1 MKDWNNNITKDSWR
15 ILKYNAETVNGFETL
30 IEVGPSI
37 SIFGSA
43 RTQPSDPYYIKT
55 VEIAS
60 MISEMGFGIIS
71 GAGPGIMEAANK
83 GAKLA
88 KGKSIGLR
96 INLPFEQFTNEYVDE
111 EYLLKFDYFFVRKLM
126 FQKYS
131 QGFVVMPGGYGT
143 LDELFNVKNSWN
155 FKILNDISSYVEK
168 ISNITDNDTRPITG
182 KNAYTHNAGLH
193 VSSVIKDGSLYEP
206 TDPRKF
212 NRKRRHYIDK
222 FSGKDALNYRLKKLN
237 IDLEEKELCELL
249 FKIKSKPEIKNWSD
263 EKLVSLYHQLYNTQ
277 ISE

>member
-43 RTQPSDPYYIKT
+43 RTKPNDPYYKKT
-55 VEIAS
+55 VDIAS

-88 KGKSIGLR
+88 NGKSIGLR
-96 INLPFEQFTNEYVDE
+96 INLPFEQFTNKYVDE

-143 LDELFNVKNSWN
+143 LDELFNALTLIQTKKSKL
-155 FKILNDISSYVEK
+155 FPIILV
-168 ISNITDNDTRPITG
+168 G
-182 KNAYTHNAGLH
+182 KKHYGPLFDW
-193 VSSVIKDGSLYEP
+193 IKDTLAE
-206 TDPRKF
+206 
-212 NRKRRHYIDK
+212 N
-222 FSGKDALNYRLKKLN
+222 KLISPED
-237 IDLEEKELCELL
+237 IDLINLVEEKEEVKHILSDFYE
-249 FKIKSKPEIKNWSD
+249 KNNID
-263 EKLVSLYHQLYNTQ
+263 INFE
-277 ISE
+277 

>member
-43 RTQPSDPYYIKT
+43 RTQPCDPYYIKT

-96 INLPFEQFTNEYVDE
+96 INLPFEQFTNEYVDD

-143 LDELFNVKNSWN
+143 LDELFNALTLIQTKKSKLFPIILVGKKHYGPLFDWIKGTLAENKLISPEDIDLINLVEDKEEVKQ
-155 FKILNDISSYVEK
+155 ILSDFYEK
-168 ISNITDNDTRPITG
+168 N
-182 KNAYTHNAGLH
+182 
-193 VSSVIKDGSLYEP
+193 
-206 TDPRKF
+206 
-212 NRKRRHYIDK
+212 
-222 FSGKDALNYRLKKLN
+222 N
-237 IDLEEKELCELL
+237 IDINFE
-249 FKIKSKPEIKNWSD
+249 
-263 EKLVSLYHQLYNTQ
+263 
-277 ISE
+277 

>member
-43 RTQPSDPYYIKT
+43 RTQPSDPYYTKT

-88 KGKSIGLR
+88 KGKSVGLR

-143 LDELFNVKNSWN
+143 LDELFNALTLIQTKKSKLFPIILVGKKHYGPLFDWIKGTLAENKLISPEDIDLINLVEDKEEVKQ
-155 FKILNDISSYVEK
+155 ILSDFYEK
-168 ISNITDNDTRPITG
+168 N
-182 KNAYTHNAGLH
+182 
-193 VSSVIKDGSLYEP
+193 
-206 TDPRKF
+206 
-212 NRKRRHYIDK
+212 
-222 FSGKDALNYRLKKLN
+222 N
-237 IDLEEKELCELL
+237 IDINFE
-249 FKIKSKPEIKNWSD
+249 
-263 EKLVSLYHQLYNTQ
+263 
-277 ISE
+277 

>member
-43 RTQPSDPYYIKT
+43 RTKPNDPYYKKT
-55 VEIAS
+55 VDIAS

-88 KGKSIGLR
+88 NGKSIGLR
-96 INLPFEQFTNEYVDE
+96 INLPFEQFTNKYVDE

-143 LDELFNVKNSWN
+143 LDELFNALTLIQTKKSKL
-155 FKILNDISSYVEK
+155 FPIILVGKKHYGPLFDWIKGTLAENKLISPE
-168 ISNITDNDTRPITG
+168 D
-182 KNAYTHNAGLH
+182 
-193 VSSVIKDGSLYEP
+193 
-206 TDPRKF
+206 
-212 NRKRRHYIDK
+212 
-222 FSGKDALNYRLKKLN
+222 
-237 IDLEEKELCELL
+237 IDLINLVEEKEEVKQILSDFYE
-249 FKIKSKPEIKNWSD
+249 KII
-263 EKLVSLYHQLYNTQ
+263 
-277 ISE
+277 

>member
-60 MISEMGFGIIS
+60 MISKMGFGIIS

-83 GAKLA
+83 GAKHA

-143 LDELFNVKNSWN
+143 LDELFNALTLIQTKKSKLFPIILVGKKHYGPLFNWIKGTLAENKLISPEDIDLINLVEDKEEVKQ
-155 FKILNDISSYVEK
+155 ILSDFYEK
-168 ISNITDNDTRPITG
+168 N
-182 KNAYTHNAGLH
+182 
-193 VSSVIKDGSLYEP
+193 
-206 TDPRKF
+206 
-212 NRKRRHYIDK
+212 
-222 FSGKDALNYRLKKLN
+222 N
-237 IDLEEKELCELL
+237 IDINFE
-249 FKIKSKPEIKNWSD
+249 
-263 EKLVSLYHQLYNTQ
+263 
-277 ISE
+277 

>member
-43 RTQPSDPYYIKT
+43 RTQASDPYYTKT

-96 INLPFEQFTNEYVDE
+96 INLPFESFTNEYVDE

-143 LDELFNVKNSWN
+143 LDELFNALTLIQTKKSKL
-155 FKILNDISSYVEK
+155 FPIILVGKKHYGPLFDWIKGTLAENKLISPE
-168 ISNITDNDTRPITG
+168 D
-182 KNAYTHNAGLH
+182 
-193 VSSVIKDGSLYEP
+193 
-206 TDPRKF
+206 
-212 NRKRRHYIDK
+212 
-222 FSGKDALNYRLKKLN
+222 
-237 IDLEEKELCELL
+237 IDLINLVEEKEEVKQILSD
-249 FKIKSKPEIKNWSD
+249 FYKKNNID
-263 EKLVSLYHQLYNTQ
+263 INFE
-277 ISE
+277 

>member
-1 MKDWNNNITKDSWR
+1 MKDWNNTITKDSWR

-43 RTQPSDPYYIKT
+43 RTEPSDPYYKKT

-96 INLPFEQFTNEYVDE
+96 INLPFEQFTNEFVDD

-143 LDELFNVKNSWN
+143 LDELFNALTLIQTKKSKL
-155 FKILNDISSYVEK
+155 FPIILVGKKHYGPLFDWIKGTLSGNKLISPEDIDLINLVEK
-168 ISNITDNDTRPITG
+168 KEEVKQNLSDFYD
-182 KNAYTHNAGLH
+182 KN
-193 VSSVIKDGSLYEP
+193 
-206 TDPRKF
+206 
-212 NRKRRHYIDK
+212 
-222 FSGKDALNYRLKKLN
+222 N
-237 IDLEEKELCELL
+237 IDINFE
-249 FKIKSKPEIKNWSD
+249 
-263 EKLVSLYHQLYNTQ
+263 
-277 ISE
+277 

>member
-43 RTQPSDPYYIKT
+43 RTQPSDPYYTKT

-143 LDELFNVKNSWN
+143 LDELFNALTLIQTKKSKLFPIILVGKKHYGPLFDWIKGTLAENKLISPEDIDLINLVEDKEEVKR
-155 FKILNDISSYVEK
+155 ILSDFYEK
-168 ISNITDNDTRPITG
+168 N
-182 KNAYTHNAGLH
+182 
-193 VSSVIKDGSLYEP
+193 
-206 TDPRKF
+206 
-212 NRKRRHYIDK
+212 
-222 FSGKDALNYRLKKLN
+222 N
-237 IDLEEKELCELL
+237 IDINFE
-249 FKIKSKPEIKNWSD
+249 
-263 EKLVSLYHQLYNTQ
+263 
-277 ISE
+277 

>member
-1 MKDWNNNITKDSWR
+1 MKDWNNSITKDSWR

-143 LDELFNVKNSWN
+143 LDELFNALTLIQTKKSKLFPIILVGKKHYGPLFDWIKGTLAENKLISPEDIDLINLVEDKEEVKQ
-155 FKILNDISSYVEK
+155 ILSDFYEK
-168 ISNITDNDTRPITG
+168 N
-182 KNAYTHNAGLH
+182 
-193 VSSVIKDGSLYEP
+193 
-206 TDPRKF
+206 
-212 NRKRRHYIDK
+212 
-222 FSGKDALNYRLKKLN
+222 N
-237 IDLEEKELCELL
+237 IDINFE
-249 FKIKSKPEIKNWSD
+249 
-263 EKLVSLYHQLYNTQ
+263 
-277 ISE
+277 

>member
-1 MKDWNNNITKDSWR
+1 MKDWNNTITKDSWR

-43 RTQPSDPYYIKT
+43 RTEESDPYYKKT

-96 INLPFEQFTNEYVDE
+96 INLPFEQFTNKYVDD
-111 EYLLKFDYFFVRKLM
+111 EYLLKFDYFFIRKLM

-131 QGFVVMPGGYGT
+131 QGFIVMPGGYGT
-143 LDELFNVKNSWN
+143 LDELFNALTLIQTKKSKLFPIILVGKKHYGPLYDWIKGTLAENKLISPEDIDLINLVEDKEEVKQ
-155 FKILNDISSYVEK
+155 ILSDFYEK
-168 ISNITDNDTRPITG
+168 N
-182 KNAYTHNAGLH
+182 
-193 VSSVIKDGSLYEP
+193 
-206 TDPRKF
+206 
-212 NRKRRHYIDK
+212 
-222 FSGKDALNYRLKKLN
+222 N
-237 IDLEEKELCELL
+237 IDINFE
-249 FKIKSKPEIKNWSD
+249 
-263 EKLVSLYHQLYNTQ
+263 
-277 ISE
+277 

>member
-143 LDELFNVKNSWN
+143 LDELFNALTLIQTKKSKLFPIILVGKKHYGPLFDWIKGTLAENKLISPEDIDLINLVENKEEVKQ
-155 FKILNDISSYVEK
+155 ILSDFYEK
-168 ISNITDNDTRPITG
+168 N
-182 KNAYTHNAGLH
+182 
-193 VSSVIKDGSLYEP
+193 
-206 TDPRKF
+206 
-212 NRKRRHYIDK
+212 
-222 FSGKDALNYRLKKLN
+222 N
-237 IDLEEKELCELL
+237 IDINFE
-249 FKIKSKPEIKNWSD
+249 
-263 EKLVSLYHQLYNTQ
+263 
-277 ISE
+277 

>member
-1 MKDWNNNITKDSWR
+1 MKDWNNSITKDSWR

-43 RTQPSDPYYIKT
+43 RTEPNDPYYTKT

-60 MISEMGFGIIS
+60 MISKMGFGIIS

-143 LDELFNVKNSWN
+143 LDELFNALTLIQTKKSKLFPIILVGKKHYGPLFDWIKGTLAENKLISPEDIDLINLVEDKEEVKQ
-155 FKILNDISSYVEK
+155 ILSDFYEK
-168 ISNITDNDTRPITG
+168 N
-182 KNAYTHNAGLH
+182 
-193 VSSVIKDGSLYEP
+193 
-206 TDPRKF
+206 
-212 NRKRRHYIDK
+212 
-222 FSGKDALNYRLKKLN
+222 N
-237 IDLEEKELCELL
+237 IDINFE
-249 FKIKSKPEIKNWSD
+249 
-263 EKLVSLYHQLYNTQ
+263 
-277 ISE
+277 

>member
-60 MISEMGFGIIS
+60 MISKMGFGIIS

-131 QGFVVMPGGYGT
+131 QGFVVLPGGYGT
-143 LDELFNVKNSWN
+143 LDELFNALTLIQTKKSKL
-155 FKILNDISSYVEK
+155 FPIILV
-168 ISNITDNDTRPITG
+168 G
-182 KNAYTHNAGLH
+182 KKHYGPLFDW
-193 VSSVIKDGSLYEP
+193 IKDTLAENKLISPEDIDLINLVEDKEEVKQILSDFYE
-206 TDPRKF
+206 K
-212 NRKRRHYIDK
+212 N
-222 FSGKDALNYRLKKLN
+222 N
-237 IDLEEKELCELL
+237 IDINFE
-249 FKIKSKPEIKNWSD
+249 
-263 EKLVSLYHQLYNTQ
+263 
-277 ISE
+277 

>member
-43 RTQPSDPYYIKT
+43 RTEPNDPYYTKT

-143 LDELFNVKNSWN
+143 LDELFNALTLIQTKKSKL
-155 FKILNDISSYVEK
+155 FPIILVGKKHYGPLFDWIKGTLAENKLISPE
-168 ISNITDNDTRPITG
+168 D
-182 KNAYTHNAGLH
+182 
-193 VSSVIKDGSLYEP
+193 
-206 TDPRKF
+206 
-212 NRKRRHYIDK
+212 
-222 FSGKDALNYRLKKLN
+222 
-237 IDLEEKELCELL
+237 IDLINLVEEKEEVKQILSDFYE
-249 FKIKSKPEIKNWSD
+249 KNNID
-263 EKLVSLYHQLYNTQ
+263 INFE
-277 ISE
+277 

>member
-43 RTQPSDPYYIKT
+43 RTKPQDPYYKKT

-143 LDELFNVKNSWN
+143 LDELFNALTLIQTKKSKLFPIILVGKKHYGPLFDWIKGTLAENKLISQEDIDLINLVEDKEEVKQ
-155 FKILNDISSYVEK
+155 ILSDFYK
-168 ISNITDNDTRPITG
+168 
-182 KNAYTHNAGLH
+182 KN
-193 VSSVIKDGSLYEP
+193 
-206 TDPRKF
+206 
-212 NRKRRHYIDK
+212 
-222 FSGKDALNYRLKKLN
+222 N
-237 IDLEEKELCELL
+237 IDINFE
-249 FKIKSKPEIKNWSD
+249 
-263 EKLVSLYHQLYNTQ
+263 
-277 ISE
+277 

>member
-143 LDELFNVKNSWN
+143 LDELFNALTLIQTKKSKLFPIILVGKKHYGPLFDWIRGTLAENKLISPEDIDLINLVEDKEEVKQILSN
-155 FKILNDISSYVEK
+155 FYEK
-168 ISNITDNDTRPITG
+168 N
-182 KNAYTHNAGLH
+182 
-193 VSSVIKDGSLYEP
+193 
-206 TDPRKF
+206 
-212 NRKRRHYIDK
+212 
-222 FSGKDALNYRLKKLN
+222 N
-237 IDLEEKELCELL
+237 IDINFE
-249 FKIKSKPEIKNWSD
+249 
-263 EKLVSLYHQLYNTQ
+263 
-277 ISE
+277 

>member
-43 RTQPSDPYYIKT
+43 RTQPSDPYYTKT

-143 LDELFNVKNSWN
+143 LDELFNALTLIQTKKSKL
-155 FKILNDISSYVEK
+155 FPIILVDK
-168 ISNITDNDTRPITG
+168 
-182 KNAYTHNAGLH
+182 KH
-193 VSSVIKDGSLYEP
+193 YEP
-206 TDPRKF
+206 LFDWIKGTLAENKLISPED
-212 NRKRRHYIDK
+212 IDLINLVEDK
-222 FSGKDALNYRLKKLN
+222 EEVKQILSDFYEKNN
-237 IDLEEKELCELL
+237 IDINFE
-249 FKIKSKPEIKNWSD
+249 
-263 EKLVSLYHQLYNTQ
+263 
-277 ISE
+277 

>member
-1 MKDWNNNITKDSWR
+1 MKDWNNTITKDSWR

-43 RTQPSDPYYIKT
+43 RTEPSDPYYKKT

-96 INLPFEQFTNEYVDE
+96 INLPFEQFTNEFVDD

-143 LDELFNVKNSWN
+143 LDELFNALTLIQTKKSKL
-155 FKILNDISSYVEK
+155 FPIILVGKKHYGPLFDWIKGTLSGNKLISPE
-168 ISNITDNDTRPITG
+168 D
-182 KNAYTHNAGLH
+182 
-193 VSSVIKDGSLYEP
+193 
-206 TDPRKF
+206 
-212 NRKRRHYIDK
+212 
-222 FSGKDALNYRLKKLN
+222 
-237 IDLEEKELCELL
+237 IDLINLVEEKEEVKQILSDFYE
-249 FKIKSKPEIKNWSD
+249 KNNID
-263 EKLVSLYHQLYNTQ
+263 INFE
-277 ISE
+277 

>member
-43 RTQPSDPYYIKT
+43 RTKPNDPYYKKT
-55 VEIAS
+55 VDIAS

-88 KGKSIGLR
+88 NGKSIGLR
-96 INLPFEQFTNEYVDE
+96 INLPFEQFTNKYVDE

-143 LDELFNVKNSWN
+143 LDELFNALTLIQTKKSKL
-155 FKILNDISSYVEK
+155 FPIILVGKKHYGPLFDWIKGTLAENKLISPE
-168 ISNITDNDTRPITG
+168 D
-182 KNAYTHNAGLH
+182 
-193 VSSVIKDGSLYEP
+193 
-206 TDPRKF
+206 
-212 NRKRRHYIDK
+212 
-222 FSGKDALNYRLKKLN
+222 
-237 IDLEEKELCELL
+237 IDLINLVEEKEEVKQILSDFYE
-249 FKIKSKPEIKNWSD
+249 KNNID
-263 EKLVSLYHQLYNTQ
+263 INFE
-277 ISE
+277 

>member
-1 MKDWNNNITKDSWR
+1 M
-15 ILKYNAETVNGFETL
+15 KYNAETVNGFETL

-43 RTQPSDPYYIKT
+43 RTQPSDPYYTKT

-143 LDELFNVKNSWN
+143 LDELFNALTLIQTKKSKLFPIILVGKKHYGPLFDWIKGTLAENKLIPPEDIDLINLVEDKEEVKQ
-155 FKILNDISSYVEK
+155 ILSDFYEK
-168 ISNITDNDTRPITG
+168 N
-182 KNAYTHNAGLH
+182 
-193 VSSVIKDGSLYEP
+193 
-206 TDPRKF
+206 
-212 NRKRRHYIDK
+212 
-222 FSGKDALNYRLKKLN
+222 N
-237 IDLEEKELCELL
+237 IDINFE
-249 FKIKSKPEIKNWSD
+249 
-263 EKLVSLYHQLYNTQ
+263 
-277 ISE
+277 

>member
-43 RTQPSDPYYIKT
+43 RTQPSDPYYTKT

-60 MISEMGFGIIS
+60 MISKMGFGIIS

-143 LDELFNVKNSWN
+143 LDELFNALTLIQTKKSKL
-155 FKILNDISSYVEK
+155 FPIILV
-168 ISNITDNDTRPITG
+168 G
-182 KNAYTHNAGLH
+182 KKHY
-193 VSSVIKDGSLYEP
+193 GSLFDWIKGTLAENKLISPEDIDLINLVEDKEEVKQILSDFYE
-206 TDPRKF
+206 K
-212 NRKRRHYIDK
+212 N
-222 FSGKDALNYRLKKLN
+222 N
-237 IDLEEKELCELL
+237 IDINFE
-249 FKIKSKPEIKNWSD
+249 
-263 EKLVSLYHQLYNTQ
+263 
-277 ISE
+277 

>member
-1 MKDWNNNITKDSWR
+1 MKDWNNTITKDSWR

-43 RTQPSDPYYIKT
+43 RTEESDPYYKKT

-96 INLPFEQFTNEYVDE
+96 INLPFEQFTNEYVDD

-131 QGFVVMPGGYGT
+131 QGFIVMPGGYGT
-143 LDELFNVKNSWN
+143 LDELFNALTLIQTKKSKL
-155 FKILNDISSYVEK
+155 FPIILV
-168 ISNITDNDTRPITG
+168 G
-182 KNAYTHNAGLH
+182 KKH
-193 VSSVIKDGSLYEP
+193 YEP
-206 TDPRKF
+206 FF
-212 NRKRRHYIDK
+212 NWIK
-222 FSGKDALNYRLKKLN
+222 GTLAENKLISPED
-237 IDLEEKELCELL
+237 IDLINLVEEKEEVKQILSD
-249 FKIKSKPEIKNWSD
+249 FYDKNNID
-263 EKLVSLYHQLYNTQ
+263 INFE
-277 ISE
+277 

>member
-43 RTQPSDPYYIKT
+43 RTKPNDPYYKKT
-55 VEIAS
+55 VDIAS

-88 KGKSIGLR
+88 NGKSIGLR
-96 INLPFEQFTNEYVDE
+96 INLPFEQFTNKYVDE

-143 LDELFNVKNSWN
+143 LDELFNALTLIQTKKSKL
-155 FKILNDISSYVEK
+155 FPIILV
-168 ISNITDNDTRPITG
+168 G
-182 KNAYTHNAGLH
+182 KKHYGPLFDWIKGTSVSYTHLT
-193 VSSVIKDGSLYEP
+193 LP
-206 TDPRKF
+206 TK
-212 NRKRRHYIDK
+212 
-222 FSGKDALNYRLKKLN
+222 A
-237 IDLEEKELCELL
+237 
-249 FKIKSKPEIKNWSD
+249 
-263 EKLVSLYHQLYNTQ
+263 
-277 ISE
+277 

>member
-1 MKDWNNNITKDSWR
+1 MKDWNNSITKDSWR

-43 RTQPSDPYYIKT
+43 RTEPSDPYYIKT

-96 INLPFEQFTNEYVDE
+96 INLPFEQFTNEYVDD

-131 QGFVVMPGGYGT
+131 QGFIVMPGGYGT
-143 LDELFNVKNSWN
+143 LDELFNALTLIQTKKSKLFPIILVGKKHYGPLFDWIKGTLAENKLISPEDIDLINLVEDKEEVKH
-155 FKILNDISSYVEK
+155 ILSDFYEK
-168 ISNITDNDTRPITG
+168 N
-182 KNAYTHNAGLH
+182 
-193 VSSVIKDGSLYEP
+193 
-206 TDPRKF
+206 
-212 NRKRRHYIDK
+212 
-222 FSGKDALNYRLKKLN
+222 N
-237 IDLEEKELCELL
+237 IDINFE
-249 FKIKSKPEIKNWSD
+249 
-263 EKLVSLYHQLYNTQ
+263 
-277 ISE
+277 

>member
-43 RTQPSDPYYIKT
+43 RTQPSDLYYTKT

-143 LDELFNVKNSWN
+143 LDELFNALTLIQTKKSKLFPIILVGKKHYGPLFDWIKGTLAENKLISPEDIDLINLVEDKEEVKQ
-155 FKILNDISSYVEK
+155 ILSDFYEK
-168 ISNITDNDTRPITG
+168 N
-182 KNAYTHNAGLH
+182 
-193 VSSVIKDGSLYEP
+193 
-206 TDPRKF
+206 
-212 NRKRRHYIDK
+212 
-222 FSGKDALNYRLKKLN
+222 N
-237 IDLEEKELCELL
+237 IDINFE
-249 FKIKSKPEIKNWSD
+249 
-263 EKLVSLYHQLYNTQ
+263 
-277 ISE
+277 

>member
-143 LDELFNVKNSWN
+143 LDELFNALTLIQTKKSKL
-155 FKILNDISSYVEK
+155 FPIILVGKKHYGPLFDWIKGTLAENKLISPE
-168 ISNITDNDTRPITG
+168 D
-182 KNAYTHNAGLH
+182 
-193 VSSVIKDGSLYEP
+193 
-206 TDPRKF
+206 
-212 NRKRRHYIDK
+212 
-222 FSGKDALNYRLKKLN
+222 
-237 IDLEEKELCELL
+237 IDLINLVEDKEEVKQILSDFYE
-249 FKIKSKPEIKNWSD
+249 KNNVD
-263 EKLVSLYHQLYNTQ
+263 INFE
-277 ISE
+277 

>member
-1 MKDWNNNITKDSWR
+1 MKNWNNNITKDSWR

-143 LDELFNVKNSWN
+143 LDELFNALTLIQTKKSKLFPIILVGKKHYGPLFDWIKGTLAENKLISPEDIDLINLVENKEEVKQ
-155 FKILNDISSYVEK
+155 ILSDFYEK
-168 ISNITDNDTRPITG
+168 N
-182 KNAYTHNAGLH
+182 
-193 VSSVIKDGSLYEP
+193 
-206 TDPRKF
+206 
-212 NRKRRHYIDK
+212 
-222 FSGKDALNYRLKKLN
+222 N
-237 IDLEEKELCELL
+237 IDINFE
-249 FKIKSKPEIKNWSD
+249 
-263 EKLVSLYHQLYNTQ
+263 
-277 ISE
+277 

>member
-1 MKDWNNNITKDSWR
+1 MKDWNNTITKDSWR

-43 RTQPSDPYYIKT
+43 RTKPNDLYYKKT

-96 INLPFEQFTNEYVDE
+96 INLPFETFTNEYVDD

-131 QGFVVMPGGYGT
+131 QGFIVMPGGYGT
-143 LDELFNVKNSWN
+143 LDELFNALTLIQTKKSKL
-155 FKILNDISSYVEK
+155 FPIILV
-168 ISNITDNDTRPITG
+168 G
-182 KNAYTHNAGLH
+182 KKH
-193 VSSVIKDGSLYEP
+193 YEP
-206 TDPRKF
+206 LFDWIKNTLSK
-212 NRKRRHYIDK
+212 N
-222 FSGKDALNYRLKKLN
+222 KLISPEDIELIN
-237 IDLEEKELCELL
+237 LVEEKEEVKQILSDFYE
-249 FKIKSKPEIKNWSD
+249 KNNVD
-263 EKLVSLYHQLYNTQ
+263 INFE
-277 ISE
+277 